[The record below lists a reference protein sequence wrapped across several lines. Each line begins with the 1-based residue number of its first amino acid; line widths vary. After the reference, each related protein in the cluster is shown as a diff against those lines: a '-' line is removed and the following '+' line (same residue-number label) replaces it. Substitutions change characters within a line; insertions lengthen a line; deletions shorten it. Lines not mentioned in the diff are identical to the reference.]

1 MPSMWELPGREM
13 DPEGKLAFPSCS
25 LQSKSAVFMNVCD
38 ISRPVFEVIL
48 QIEIFV
54 VEFQHGFINRKKQ

>member
-13 DPEGKLAFPSCS
+13 DPEGKLAFPSLS
-25 LQSKSAVFMNVCD
+25 LQARSAVFMNACE

-54 VEFQHGFINRKKQ
+54 VVFQRGFINRKKE

>member
-1 MPSMWELPGREM
+1 M
-13 DPEGKLAFPSCS
+13 DPEGKLTFSSCS
-25 LQSKSAVFMNVCD
+25 LQSKSAGFMNVCD